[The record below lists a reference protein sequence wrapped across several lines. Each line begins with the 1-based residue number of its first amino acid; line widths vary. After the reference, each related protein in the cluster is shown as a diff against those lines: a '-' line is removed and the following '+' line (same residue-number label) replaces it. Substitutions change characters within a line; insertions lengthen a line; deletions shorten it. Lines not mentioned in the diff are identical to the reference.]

1 MVMMSAFQPSLLFK
15 MIFSLRVVNNLFKQV
30 VQIEKLIVSIT

>member
-1 MVMMSAFQPSLLFK
+1 